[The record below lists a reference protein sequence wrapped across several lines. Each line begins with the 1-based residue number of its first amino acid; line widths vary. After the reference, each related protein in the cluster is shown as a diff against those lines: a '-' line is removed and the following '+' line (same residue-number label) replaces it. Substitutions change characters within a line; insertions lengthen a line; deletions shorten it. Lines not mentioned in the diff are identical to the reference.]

1 ENEGGI
7 EMGEEKVL
15 LEFEMD
21 MFGIKGDRIPREY
34 YTLTNER
41 IKIRKQGLLTKELND
56 IELFKI
62 KDTSVKQKMT
72 DKVRNVGDIEIISAD
87 ESDPVI
93 VLKKVKDPHEVREK
107 IRRAVKEAKEKA
119 GVTYRYDL

>member
-1 ENEGGI
+1 
-7 EMGEEKVL
+7 MGEEKVL